1 MTNNVITRFAPSPT
15 GFLHIGSAR
24 TALFNYLFARHHNG
38 KFLLRIEDTDK
49 ERSTKEA
56 VEAIFSGLKW
66 LGLDWNGEVIF
77 QSTRNNLYKEAA
89 LKLLQNDKAYYCFT
103 RQEEIERQRQQALE
117 NKQHFIFNS
126 EWRDKDPSIYPTNIK
141 PVIRLKTPR
150 EGSITIHDTLQ
161 GEVVIENSHIDDMVL
176 LRADGTATYMLAVV
190 VDDHDMGI
198 THIIRGDDH
207 LTNAA
212 RQLAIYQAFGYAVPS
227 MTHIPLIHGADGA
240 KLSKRHGALG
250 VEAYKDMGYLPES
263 LCNYL
268 LRLGWSHGNDEIIS
282 MTQAIDWFNLD
293 SLGKSPSKLD
303 FAKMNSLN
311 AHYLRMLDND
321 SLTSKTVEI
330 LEQNYNKLLRKLAY
344 RKEFEGNT
352 EHSTAAYIDIREDA
366 STGLTYKL
374 PLAVELPKKFK
385 VSEQEID
392 YIKQAMPSLL
402 VRSETL
408 LELTRLAQIY
418 LVDSPIIC
426 NQDSKEIIENCD
438 KNLIKQII
446 ENLSELEQFDKES
459 VQNKFKE
466 IAAANDL
473 KLNDIMKPVRALITG
488 MTASPSVFEIAEIL
502 GKENI
507 LKRLKII

>member
-1 MTNNVITRFAPSPT
+1 MTNVITRFAPSPT

-24 TALFNYLFARHHNG
+24 TALFNYLFARHNNG

-49 ERSTKEA
+49 ERSTKAA
-56 VEAIFSGLKW
+56 VDAIFSGLKW
-66 LGLDWNGEVIF
+66 LGLDWDAEVIF
-77 QSTRNNLYKEAA
+77 QSKRNDLYKKAA
-89 LKLLQNDKAYYCFT
+89 LRLLKEGKAYYCFT
-103 RQEEIERQRQQALE
+103 SQEEIEKQRQKALE

-126 EWRDKDPSIYPTNIK
+126 EWRDKEPDAYPTDVK

-150 EGSITIHDTLQ
+150 EGRITIHDTLQ

-190 VDDHDMGI
+190 ADDHDMGI

-212 RQLAIYQAFGYAVPS
+212 RQIAIYQALGYEVPS

-250 VEAYKDMGYLPES
+250 VDAYKNMGYLPES

-282 MTQAIDWFNLD
+282 MTQAIEWFNLD
-293 SLGKSPSKLD
+293 SLGKSPSRLD

-311 AHYLRMLDND
+311 AYYLRMLDND
-321 SLTSKTVEI
+321 TLTAKTVEI
-330 LEQNYNKLLRKLAY
+330 LKQNYKISD
-344 RKEFEGNT
+344 KE
-352 EHSTAAYIDIREDA
+352 
-366 STGLTYKL
+366 
-374 PLAVELPKKFK
+374 
-385 VSEQEID
+385 VS
-392 YIKQAMPSLL
+392 YIKQAMSSLL

-408 LELTRLAQIY
+408 LDLAQLAQIY
-418 LVDSPIIC
+418 LVDSPIVY
-426 NQDSKEIIENCD
+426 NQDAKEIIENCNKD
-438 KNLIKQII
+438 LIKQVTEGLNKI
-446 ENLSELEQFDKES
+446 EKFDKES

-473 KLNDIMKPVRALITG
+473 KLSDIMKPVRALITG
-488 MTASPSVFEIAEIL
+488 MDASPSVFAIAEIL

-507 LKRLKII
+507 LKRLETI

>member
-1 MTNNVITRFAPSPT
+1 
-15 GFLHIGSAR
+15 
-24 TALFNYLFARHHNG
+24 
-38 KFLLRIEDTDK
+38 
-49 ERSTKEA
+49 
-56 VEAIFSGLKW
+56 
-66 LGLDWNGEVIF
+66 
-77 QSTRNNLYKEAA
+77 
-89 LKLLQNDKAYYCFT
+89 
-103 RQEEIERQRQQALE
+103 
-117 NKQHFIFNS
+117 
-126 EWRDKDPSIYPTNIK
+126 
-141 PVIRLKTPR
+141 
-150 EGSITIHDTLQ
+150 
-161 GEVVIENSHIDDMVL
+161 
-176 LRADGTATYMLAVV
+176 MLAVV

-212 RQLAIYQAFGYAVPS
+212 RQIAIYQAFGYEVPS

-268 LRLGWSHGNDEIIS
+268 LRLGWSHGDDEIIS
-282 MTQAIDWFNLD
+282 MTQAIEWFNLD

-330 LEQNYNKLLRKLAY
+330 LKQNYKISE
-344 RKEFEGNT
+344 KE
-352 EHSTAAYIDIREDA
+352 
-366 STGLTYKL
+366 
-374 PLAVELPKKFK
+374 
-385 VSEQEID
+385 VS

-408 LELTRLAQIY
+408 LDLAKLARIY
-418 LVDSPIIC
+418 LINLPIIYEE
-426 NQDSKEIIENCD
+426 DAKEIIENCD
-438 KNLIKQII
+438 KDLIKQVI
-446 ENLSELEQFDKES
+446 EGLNKIEQFDKES

-466 IAAANDL
+466 IAANGL

-488 MTASPSVFEIAEIL
+488 MTASPSVFEIADIL

>member
-1 MTNNVITRFAPSPT
+1 MTNSVITRFAPSPT

-24 TALFNYLFARHHNG
+24 TALFNYLFAKHHNG

-49 ERSTKEA
+49 ERSTNIA
-56 VEAIFSGLKW
+56 VEAIFSDLKW
-66 LGLDWNGEVIF
+66 LGLDWDGEVIF
-77 QSTRNNLYKEAA
+77 QSKRNNLYKEAA
-89 LKLLQNDKAYYCFT
+89 LKLLQDGKAYYCFT
-103 RQEEIERQRQQALE
+103 SQEEIERQRQKALE

-126 EWRDKDPSIYPTNIK
+126 EWRDKEPSTYPTDIK

-161 GEVVIENSHIDDMVL
+161 GEVIIENSHIDDMVL

-212 RQLAIYQAFGYAVPS
+212 RQIAIYQAFGYEVPS

-250 VEAYKDMGYLPES
+250 VEAYKGMGYLPES

-268 LRLGWSHGNDEIIS
+268 LRLGWSHGDDEIIS
-282 MTQAIDWFNLD
+282 MTQAIEWFNLD

-303 FAKMNSLN
+303 FAKINSLN

-330 LEQNYNKLLRKLAY
+330 LKQNY
-344 RKEFEGNT
+344 
-352 EHSTAAYIDIREDA
+352 
-366 STGLTYKL
+366 
-374 PLAVELPKKFK
+374 K
-385 VSEQEID
+385 VSEKEIS
-392 YIKQAMPSLL
+392 YITQAMPSLL

-418 LVDSPIIC
+418 LVDSPIIY
-426 NQDSKEIIENCD
+426 NQDAKEIIENCD
-438 KNLIKQII
+438 KDLIKQVI

-466 IAAANDL
+466 IATANGL

>member
-1 MTNNVITRFAPSPT
+1 MTNIITRFAPSPT

-24 TALFNYLFARHHNG
+24 TALFNYLFARHYNG

-49 ERSTKEA
+49 ERSTEAA

-66 LGLDWNGEVIF
+66 LGLNWDGEVIF
-77 QSTRNNLYKEAA
+77 QSKRNDLYKEAA
-89 LKLLQNDKAYYCFT
+89 LKLLAEGKAYYCFT
-103 RQEEIERQRQQALE
+103 SQEEIEKQRQKALE
-117 NKQHFIFNS
+117 SKQHFIFNS
-126 EWRDKDPSIYPTNIK
+126 EWRDKDPSTYPTDIK
-141 PVIRLKTPR
+141 PVIRLKTSR
-150 EGSITIHDTLQ
+150 DGSIKVHDTLQ
-161 GEVVIENSHIDDMVL
+161 GDIVIENSHIDDMVL
-176 LRADGTATYMLAVV
+176 LRSDGNATYMLAVV

-212 RQLAIYQAFGYAVPS
+212 RQIAIYQAFGYEVPS

-268 LRLGWSHGNDEIIS
+268 LRLGWSHGDDEIIS
-282 MTQAIDWFNLD
+282 MDQAIKWFNLD

-330 LEQNYNKLLRKLAY
+330 LRQNYKVNE
-344 RKEFEGNT
+344 KEIG
-352 EHSTAAYIDIREDA
+352 
-366 STGLTYKL
+366 
-374 PLAVELPKKFK
+374 
-385 VSEQEID
+385 
-392 YIKQAMPSLL
+392 YIKQAMQSLL

-408 LELTRLAQIY
+408 LDLARLSQIY
-418 LVDSPIIC
+418 LIDSPITYEE
-426 NQDSKEIIENCD
+426 DAKEIIENCD
-438 KNLIKQII
+438 KDLIKQVI
-446 ENLSELEQFDKES
+446 ESLNKLEQFDKES

-466 IAAANDL
+466 IAAANGL

-507 LKRLKII
+507 LERICK

>member
-1 MTNNVITRFAPSPT
+1 MTNSVITRFAPSPT

-49 ERSTKEA
+49 ERSTNIA

-66 LGLDWNGEVIF
+66 LGLDWDGEVIF
-77 QSTRNNLYKEAA
+77 QAKRNNLYKETA
-89 LKLLQNDKAYYCFT
+89 LKLLQDGKAYYCFT
-103 RQEEIERQRQQALE
+103 SQEEIERQRQKALE

-126 EWRDKDPSIYPTNIK
+126 EWRDKEPSTYPTDIT

-212 RQLAIYQAFGYAVPS
+212 RQIAIYQAFGYEVPS

-250 VEAYKDMGYLPES
+250 VEAYKGMGYLPES

-268 LRLGWSHGNDEIIS
+268 LRLGWSHGDDEIIS
-282 MTQAIDWFNLD
+282 MTQAIEWFNLD

-303 FAKMNSLN
+303 FAKINSLN

-330 LEQNYNKLLRKLAY
+330 LKQNY
-344 RKEFEGNT
+344 
-352 EHSTAAYIDIREDA
+352 
-366 STGLTYKL
+366 
-374 PLAVELPKKFK
+374 K
-385 VSEQEID
+385 VSEKEIS
-392 YIKQAMPSLL
+392 YITQAMPSLL

-418 LVDSPIIC
+418 LVDSPIIY
-426 NQDSKEIIENCD
+426 NQDAKEIIENCD
-438 KNLIKQII
+438 KDLIKQVI

-466 IAAANDL
+466 IATANGL
-473 KLNDIMKPVRALITG
+473 KLNDIMKPLRALITG

>member
-1 MTNNVITRFAPSPT
+1 MTNSVITRFAPSPT

-49 ERSTKEA
+49 ERSTNIA

-66 LGLDWNGEVIF
+66 LGLDWDGEVIF
-77 QSTRNNLYKEAA
+77 QSKRNDLYKEAA
-89 LKLLQNDKAYYCFT
+89 LKLLQDGKAYYCFT
-103 RQEEIERQRQQALE
+103 SQEAIERQRQKALE

-126 EWRDKDPSIYPTNIK
+126 EWRDKDPSTYPTDIK

-150 EGSITIHDTLQ
+150 EGNITIHDTLQ

-176 LRADGTATYMLAVV
+176 LRADGSATYMLAVV

-212 RQLAIYQAFGYAVPS
+212 RQIAIYQACGYEVPS

-268 LRLGWSHGNDEIIS
+268 LRLGWSHGDDEMIS
-282 MTQAIDWFNLD
+282 INQAIEWFNLD
-293 SLGKSPSKLD
+293 SLGKSPAKLD

-330 LEQNYNKLLRKLAY
+330 LKQNY
-344 RKEFEGNT
+344 
-352 EHSTAAYIDIREDA
+352 
-366 STGLTYKL
+366 
-374 PLAVELPKKFK
+374 K
-385 VSEQEID
+385 VSEQEIG
-392 YIKQAMPSLL
+392 YIKQAIPSLL

-408 LELTRLAQIY
+408 LDLAWLAQIY
-418 LVDSPIIC
+418 LVDSPIIY
-426 NQDSKEIIENCD
+426 NQDAKEIIENCD
-438 KNLIKQII
+438 KDLLKQVI
-446 ENLSELEQFDKES
+446 ESLSKLEKFDKES
-459 VQNKFKE
+459 VQNKFTE
-466 IAAANDL
+466 IATNNGL
-473 KLNDIMKPVRALITG
+473 KLNELMKPVRALITG

-502 GKENI
+502 GKENV
-507 LKRLKII
+507 LKRICK